1 MLSLLLHTF
10 TSVSLLTVSA
20 LLSAVTTETVVG
32 VAGRRVTLPCRTEAA
47 NQRGVEVC
55 WGRGEPSLFTCH
67 NTVINVNG
75 DHISYR
81 KSYRYSVSSSSSL
94 IISMSRP
101 SDSGFYHCRVQL
113 PGLFNDQTSTVHLI
127 IIPRSV
133 VSDDGDAEN
142 LNAPPATTS
151 KYRTEATGA
160 LNGPKAPHR
169 ETSVCFLCSDF
180 TSRDSVCS
188 LSVCFIC
195 LSGPTTRDGTEE
207 TGSDVTDSTE
217 PMVALVQLPVQQ
229 QQVNS
234 LQTFVGNTVRLSF
247 IIFIPALL
255 LTAAYSQ

>member
-1 MLSLLLHTF
+1 MRKHNNMLSLLLHTF

-32 VAGRRVTLPCRTEAA
+32 VAGRRVALPCRTEAA

-75 DHISYR
+75 DHITYR

-151 KYRTEATGA
+151 
-160 LNGPKAPHR
+160 
-169 ETSVCFLCSDF
+169 
-180 TSRDSVCS
+180 
-188 LSVCFIC
+188 
-195 LSGPTTRDGTEE
+195 PTTRDGTEE

-255 LTAAYSQ
+255 LTAAYRVWRTNQKPETDRRLNQSEEEEEVTCV

>member
-151 KYRTEATGA
+151 
-160 LNGPKAPHR
+160 
-169 ETSVCFLCSDF
+169 
-180 TSRDSVCS
+180 
-188 LSVCFIC
+188 
-195 LSGPTTRDGTEE
+195 PTTRDGTEE

-255 LTAAYSQ
+255 LTAAYRVWRTNQKPETDRRLNQSEEEEEVTCV